1 MIRMPDCMTRFFA
14 ACRLAERL
22 SKRVG
27 FGLGY
32 GTNSGA
38 RVELNSSAS
47 ASRRAPISVTSRGCR
62 RPPGW

>member
-1 MIRMPDCMTRFFA
+1 MIRMPDCMARILATG
-14 ACRLAERL
+14 CVAERP

-32 GTNSGA
+32 GTNGGA

-47 ASRRAPISVTSRGCR
+47 ASRRAPISVTSRC
-62 RPPGW
+62 